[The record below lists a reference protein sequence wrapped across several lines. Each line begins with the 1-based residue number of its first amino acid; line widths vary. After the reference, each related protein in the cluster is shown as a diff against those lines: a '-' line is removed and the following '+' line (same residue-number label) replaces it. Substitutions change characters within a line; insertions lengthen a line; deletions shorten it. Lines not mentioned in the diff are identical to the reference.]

1 MHNPIR
7 ITSDMHWVG
16 ASDRRLT
23 LFENAIPT
31 PGGMSYNA
39 YLVLD
44 EKTVLLD
51 AVDRT
56 VRGRLLENLAYLL
69 AGRPLDYL
77 VVNHVE
83 PDHCNDLDDL
93 LLRYPDMR
101 IVGNAKTVAMIAQFF
116 DFNVNERAVVVAEG
130 DSLCTGRH
138 IFHFYMAPMVHWPE
152 VMVTYD
158 EADKVLYSADAFGTF
173 GAINGNLF
181 ADEVDFEAEWLPE
194 ARRYYGNS

>member
-93 LLRYPDMR
+93 LL
-101 IVGNAKTVAMIAQFF
+101 
-116 DFNVNERAVVVAEG
+116 
-130 DSLCTGRH
+130 GRG
-138 IFHFYMAPMVHWPE
+138 
-152 VMVTYD
+152 
-158 EADKVLYSADAFGTF
+158 SG
-173 GAINGNLF
+173 
-181 ADEVDFEAEWLPE
+181 
-194 ARRYYGNS
+194 